1 MSKYWINLSK
11 DSYVGHGLVEVN
23 TVINNKYMI
32 RCYDVI
38 SCRYMDCDHC
48 ILNFNTFNDAL
59 KQVYIK
65 HRIEQEI

>member
-23 TVINNKYMI
+23 TLINNRYKI
-32 RCYDVI
+32 SCADVI
-38 SCRYMDCDHC
+38 ACQSIECDHC
-48 ILNFNTFNDAL
+48 ILNFAPMNSRIT
-59 KQVYIK
+59 YIK